1 MASLT
6 SLGPPPRALTLL
18 ICALFPVAAAVAC
31 GTDDGPSADQGDSAS
46 GGTPPTS
53 GGNGPSSGGGT
64 SSGGQI
70 ATDAPA
76 VGGGAS
82 SGGGGAGG
90 AGGGEGRTGPC
101 YDEPCPG
108 LCEGSCAE
116 GFSCNEESDVACAA
130 VITTVCGCDGE
141 TFTLPSACPTMGYD
155 HAGEC
160 NGSGDSYDCNPD
172 HILCLPIV
180 APEPCPAGEVYSVV
194 SSCYGD
200 CVPIGQCACAS
211 GADCPD
217 PNDID
222 EYTCHGTTDRCG
234 PWL

>member
-1 MASLT
+1 L
-6 SLGPPPRALTLL
+6 
-18 ICALFPVAAAVAC
+18 
-31 GTDDGPSADQGDSAS
+31 DEE
-46 GGTPPTS
+46 
-53 GGNGPSSGGGT
+53 SGGG
-64 SSGGQI
+64 
-70 ATDAPA
+70 
-76 VGGGAS
+76 
-82 SGGGGAGG
+82 
-90 AGGGEGRTGPC
+90 
-101 YDEPCPG
+101 
-108 LCEGSCAE
+108 CA
-116 GFSCNEESDVACAA
+116 D

-155 HAGEC
+155 YVGEC
-160 NGSGDSYDCNPD
+160 SASADSYDCNPD
-172 HILCLPIV
+172 HIICLPIV

-200 CVPIGQCACAS
+200 CVPIGQCECSS